1 MYGYKSGMTDQGI
14 RVLISLY
21 IPMDAKTNFERKN
34 VKNKLFAKYRVNKA
48 TVLKIQDDNL
58 KNYISAKSL
67 FSDEKIIYIVG
78 GQVVSKFNENIEIV
92 MGEGIHLFLDNDVAL
107 NYGRKIF
114 TQIWKHDPNLYM
126 SFFSNGNTK
135 ERTTF
140 VNLGNLGF
148 NQKTELFFENGKQKL
163 VENYKNNQKN
173 GLCIEWYHTGKV
185 KSYCEYENGLKH
197 GIERIF
203 FTNNHRKFYITYA
216 NGILNG
222 KFNSWY
228 MNGNIELDCNYSYGT
243 LCDEYKKYDKN
254 GKLVFNKKYPSSY
267 IGERDRK
274 SLIENDAK
282 RLSENIV
289 KEIYRAAKLVNYYDY
304 DE

>member
-1 MYGYKSGMTDQGI
+1 MYGYKSGMTNEGI

-34 VKNKLFAKYRVNKA
+34 VKNKLFAKYRVDKA

-67 FSDEKIIYIVG
+67 FSNEKITYIVG

-92 MGEGIHLFLDNDVAL
+92 KGEGIHLFLDNEVAI
-107 NYGRKIF
+107 NYGRKML

-126 SFFSNGNTK
+126 SFFSNGNTREK
-135 ERTTF
+135 ITYL
-140 VNLGNLGF
+140 NKGF
-148 NQKTELFFENGKQKL
+148 DRKTELFFENGKHKL
-163 VENYKNNQKN
+163 IENYKNNQRN
-173 GLCIEWYHTGKV
+173 GICYEWYHTGKM
-185 KSYCEYENGLKH
+185 KSYCEYENDLKH

-203 FTNNHRKFYITYA
+203 FTNDHRKFYITYT

-222 KFNSWY
+222 KFTSWY
-228 MNGNIELDCNYSYGT
+228 INGNIELECNYSFGT

-254 GKLVFNKKYPSSY
+254 NKLIFYKKYPPSY
-267 IGERDRK
+267 ISNK
-274 SLIENDAK
+274 LQENDAK
-282 RLSENIV
+282 ILSENII
-289 KEIYRAAKLVNYYDY
+289 KEIYRAARIVNYYDY